1 MRILLLEDNFMDADL
16 TRRGLIGSVPGCII
30 EHASTLQQA
39 RKLLAADH
47 SFDIALLD
55 VNLPDGNGLEFLVE
69 IRQRDFSFPVIMLTG
84 SGDEDAAVTALKSG
98 ADDYIVKRSEYI
110 SQLPDLIRLAI
121 ANYKE
126 NGLYKSEVIHV
137 LYIEQHTVD
146 IDLTLRHLAQY
157 APYIHI
163 DTVTTAEEALA
174 KLEVGTSELLTHY
187 NVILMDYRLPG
198 MDALELIKT
207 LRQNFKQHIPIILV
221 TGQGNEELAVQAMKL
236 GANDYLTKSE
246 KYLYKLPSVIINSYQ
261 HYELKRK
268 QDALLESESKYRLLA
283 DNSGDVIFVLDMDL
297 NYTYISPAIRFLRG
311 YDPEEALKQKITEAL
326 TPDSYQKALNVLSE
340 ILSKN
345 TNNREDVVPQ
355 RTLELE
361 MIRKDLTTVWVEVKA
376 SLIRDENN
384 KYIGILGVTRDIT
397 EKKKMFDDLIIA
409 KEKAEESDRLKTAFL
424 ANVSHEIRTPMNGI
438 LGFAEL
444 LKEGDLT
451 GDEQNE
457 YIKIIEQS
465 GERMLNII
473 NEIVDFSKIE
483 SGMVELKILDTNINA
498 QLEAAYK
505 FFKSQADKKGIQ
517 LILKTTLSGSQ
528 AVIKTDREKLDAV
541 LLNLINNAL
550 KYTDQGEIEVGYKK
564 VNKDNLD
571 CLQFYVADTGIGI
584 PMDRQKAI
592 FERFIQADV
601 FDEQAREGA
610 GLGLSISKAY
620 VELMGGTIWVESE
633 QHKGSTFYFTLPY
646 SAQRR

>member
-1 MRILLLEDNFMDADL
+1 MKILLLEDNITDADL
-16 TRRGLIGSVPGCII
+16 IRRGLISSIPDCII

-39 RKLLAADH
+39 RKLLVEDH

-55 VNLPDGNGLEFLVE
+55 VNLPDGNGIEFLVE
-69 IRQRDFSFPVIMLTG
+69 IRQRKFNFPVIVLTG
-84 SGDEDAAVTALKSG
+84 NGDEDAAVTALKSG

-110 SQLPDLIRLAI
+110 SHLPELINLAI

-137 LYIEQHTVD
+137 LYIEQHAVD
-146 IDLTLRHLAQY
+146 IDLTLRHLTQY

-163 DTVTTAEEALA
+163 DTVTTAEEALL
-174 KLEVGTSELLTHY
+174 KLKVGSAELITY

-207 LRQNFKQHIPIILV
+207 LRQNFNQRIPIILV

-261 HYELKRK
+261 HYELKR
-268 QDALLESESKYRLLA
+268 QQEILLESESKYRLLA

-297 NYTYISPAIRFLRG
+297 NYTYISPAIRLLRG
-311 YDPEEALKQKITEAL
+311 VEPEEALKQKINEVL
-326 TPDSYQKALNVLSE
+326 TPDSYQKVLNVLSE
-340 ILSKN
+340 ILSDK
-345 TNNREDVVPQ
+345 TIISEDVAPQ
-355 RTLELE
+355 RTIELE
-361 MIRKDLTTVWVEVKA
+361 MFRKDQTTVWVEVKA
-376 SLIRDENN
+376 SLIRDKNN
-384 KYIGILGVTRDIT
+384 NHVGILGVTRDIS

-444 LKEGDLT
+444 LKDGDLT
-451 GDEQNE
+451 GEEQNK

-473 NEIVDFSKIE
+473 NQIIDISKVE
-483 SGMVELKILDTNINA
+483 SGLVELKISDTNINT
-498 QLEAAYK
+498 QLERAYS
-505 FFKSQADKKGIQ
+505 FFKPLAEKKGIQ
-517 LILKTTLSGSQ
+517 LNLKPTL
-528 AVIKTDREKLDAV
+528 ADPEAFIKTDREKLDAI

-550 KYTDQGEIEVGYKK
+550 KYTDQGEIEVGYEQIR
-564 VNKDNLD
+564 KDDLD
-571 CLQFYVADTGIGI
+571 CLEFYIADTGIGI
-584 PMDRQKAI
+584 PKDRQKAV
-592 FERFIQADV
+592 FDRFIQADV
-601 FDEQAREGA
+601 LDQQAREGA

-620 VELMGGTIWVESE
+620 VELMGGTMWLESE
-633 QHKGSTFYFTLPY
+633 QHKGSTFYFTLPC
-646 SAQRR
+646 SAI

>member
-1 MRILLLEDNFMDADL
+1 MKILLLEDNITDADL
-16 TRRGLIGSVPGCII
+16 TRRGLISSIPDCII

-39 RKLLAADH
+39 RKLLVEDH

-55 VNLPDGNGLEFLVE
+55 VNLPDGNGIEFLVE
-69 IRQRDFSFPVIMLTG
+69 IRQRKFNFPVIVLTG
-84 SGDEDAAVTALKSG
+84 NGDEDAAVTALKSG

-110 SQLPDLIRLAI
+110 SHLPELINLAI

-137 LYIEQHTVD
+137 LYIEQHAVD
-146 IDLTLRHLAQY
+146 IDLTLRHLTQY

-163 DTVTTAEEALA
+163 DTVTTAEEALL
-174 KLEVGTSELLTHY
+174 KLKVGSAELITY

-207 LRQNFKQHIPIILV
+207 LRQNFNQRIPIILV

-261 HYELKRK
+261 HYELKR
-268 QDALLESESKYRLLA
+268 QQEILLESESKYRLLA

-297 NYTYISPAIRFLRG
+297 NYTYISPAIRLLRG
-311 YDPEEALKQKITEAL
+311 VEPEEALKQKINEVL
-326 TPDSYQKALNVLSE
+326 TPDSYQKVLNVLSE
-340 ILSKN
+340 ILSDK
-345 TNNREDVVPQ
+345 TIISEDVAPQ
-355 RTLELE
+355 RTIELE
-361 MIRKDLTTVWVEVKA
+361 MFRKDQTTVWVEVKA
-376 SLIRDENN
+376 SLIRDKNN
-384 KYIGILGVTRDIT
+384 NHVGILGVTRDIS

-444 LKEGDLT
+444 LKDGDLT
-451 GDEQNE
+451 GEEQNK

-473 NEIVDFSKIE
+473 NQIIDISKVE
-483 SGMVELKILDTNINA
+483 SGLVELKISDTNINT
-498 QLEAAYK
+498 QLERAYS
-505 FFKSQADKKGIQ
+505 FFKPLAEKKGIQ
-517 LILKTTLSGSQ
+517 LNLKPTL
-528 AVIKTDREKLDAV
+528 ADPEAFIKTDREKLDAI

-550 KYTDQGEIEVGYKK
+550 KYTDQGEIEVGYEQIR
-564 VNKDNLD
+564 KDDLD
-571 CLQFYVADTGIGI
+571 CLEFYIADTGIGI
-584 PMDRQKAI
+584 PKDRQKAV
-592 FERFIQADV
+592 FDRFIQADV
-601 FDEQAREGA
+601 LDQQAREGA

-620 VELMGGTIWVESE
+620 VELMGGTMWLESE

-646 SAQRR
+646 LAT

>member
-1 MRILLLEDNFMDADL
+1 MKILLLEDNITDADL
-16 TRRGLIGSVPGCII
+16 TRRGLISSIPDCFI

-39 RKLLAADH
+39 RKLLVEDH

-55 VNLPDGNGLEFLVE
+55 VNLPDGNGIEFLVE
-69 IRQRDFSFPVIMLTG
+69 IRQRKFNFPVIVLTG
-84 SGDEDAAVTALKSG
+84 NGDEDAAVTALKSG

-110 SQLPDLIRLAI
+110 SHLPELINLAI

-137 LYIEQHTVD
+137 LYIEQHAVD
-146 IDLTLRHLAQY
+146 IDLTLRHLTQY

-163 DTVTTAEEALA
+163 DTVTTAEEALL
-174 KLEVGTSELLTHY
+174 KLKVGSAELITY

-207 LRQNFKQHIPIILV
+207 LRQNFNQRIPIILV

-261 HYELKRK
+261 HYELKR
-268 QDALLESESKYRLLA
+268 QQEILLESESKYRLLA

-297 NYTYISPAIRFLRG
+297 NYTYISPAIRLLRG
-311 YDPEEALKQKITEAL
+311 VEPEEALKQKINEVL
-326 TPDSYQKALNVLSE
+326 TPDSYQKVLNVLSE
-340 ILSKN
+340 ILSDK
-345 TNNREDVVPQ
+345 TIISEDVAPQ
-355 RTLELE
+355 RTIELE
-361 MIRKDLTTVWVEVKA
+361 MFRKDQTTVWVEVKA
-376 SLIRDENN
+376 SLIRDKNN
-384 KYIGILGVTRDIT
+384 NHVGILGVTRDIS

-444 LKEGDLT
+444 LKDGDLT
-451 GDEQNE
+451 GEEQNK

-473 NEIVDFSKIE
+473 NQIIDISKVE
-483 SGMVELKILDTNINA
+483 SGLVELKISDTNINT
-498 QLEAAYK
+498 QLERAYS
-505 FFKSQADKKGIQ
+505 FFKPLAEKKGIQ
-517 LILKTTLSGSQ
+517 LNLKPTL
-528 AVIKTDREKLDAV
+528 ADPEAFIKTDREKLDAI

-550 KYTDQGEIEVGYKK
+550 KYTDQGEIEVGYEQIR
-564 VNKDNLD
+564 KDDLD
-571 CLQFYVADTGIGI
+571 CLEFYIADTGIGI
-584 PMDRQKAI
+584 PKDRQKAV
-592 FERFIQADV
+592 FDRFIQADV
-601 FDEQAREGA
+601 LDQQAREGA

-620 VELMGGTIWVESE
+620 VELMGGTMWLESE

-646 SAQRR
+646 LAT

>member
-1 MRILLLEDNFMDADL
+1 MKILLLEDNITDADL
-16 TRRGLIGSVPGCII
+16 IRRGLISSIPDCII

-39 RKLLAADH
+39 RKLLVEDH

-55 VNLPDGNGLEFLVE
+55 VNLPDGNGIEFLVE
-69 IRQRDFSFPVIMLTG
+69 IRQRKFNFPVIVLTG
-84 SGDEDAAVTALKSG
+84 NGDEDAAVTALKSG

-110 SQLPDLIRLAI
+110 SHLPELINLAI

-137 LYIEQHTVD
+137 LYIEQHAVD
-146 IDLTLRHLAQY
+146 IDLTLRHLTQY

-163 DTVTTAEEALA
+163 DTVTTAEEALL
-174 KLEVGTSELLTHY
+174 KLKVGSAELITY

-207 LRQNFKQHIPIILV
+207 LRQNFNQRIPIILV

-261 HYELKRK
+261 HYELKR
-268 QDALLESESKYRLLA
+268 QQEILLESESKYRLLA

-297 NYTYISPAIRFLRG
+297 NYTYISPAIRLLRG
-311 YDPEEALKQKITEAL
+311 VEPEEALKQKINEVL
-326 TPDSYQKALNVLSE
+326 TPDSYQKVLNVLSE
-340 ILSKN
+340 ILSDK
-345 TNNREDVVPQ
+345 TIISEDVAPQ
-355 RTLELE
+355 RTIELE
-361 MIRKDLTTVWVEVKA
+361 MFRKDQTTVWVEVKA
-376 SLIRDENN
+376 SLIRDKNN
-384 KYIGILGVTRDIT
+384 NHVGILGVTRDIS

-444 LKEGDLT
+444 LKDGDLT
-451 GDEQNE
+451 GEEQNK

-473 NEIVDFSKIE
+473 NQIIDISKVE
-483 SGMVELKILDTNINA
+483 SGLVELKISDTNINT
-498 QLEAAYK
+498 QLERAYS
-505 FFKSQADKKGIQ
+505 FFKPLAEKKGIQ
-517 LILKTTLSGSQ
+517 LNLKPTL
-528 AVIKTDREKLDAV
+528 ADPEAFIKTDREKLDAI

-550 KYTDQGEIEVGYKK
+550 KYTDQGEIEVGCEKK
-564 VNKDNLD
+564 RKDNLD
-571 CLQFYVADTGIGI
+571 CLEFYIADTGIGI
-584 PMDRQKAI
+584 PKDRQKAI

-601 FDEQAREGA
+601 LDEQAREGA

-620 VELMGGTIWVESE
+620 VELMGGTMWVESE
-633 QHKGSTFYFTLPY
+633 QHKGSTFYFTVPC
-646 SAQRR
+646 SAI